1 MSNTTETYEISNRI
15 FFRLFQLGNILQTK
29 SASKLGIS
37 TVQWSVLGALS
48 TERSKDGFSF
58 SALADY
64 LKVSRQNL
72 DGVLGRLE
80 RDGYVKRT
88 TNAQDRRS
96 RLVFLTEK
104 GHQYW
109 QVLQQDIDT
118 FYKDATVDLS
128 IDEKIALAYL
138 FKKLRTNLIAID
150 GIEDDPGNR

>member
-1 MSNTTETYEISNRI
+1 MNSTNETYEISNRI

-48 TERSKDGFSF
+48 TERSKEGFSF

-88 TNAQDRRS
+88 TNSLDRRS
-96 RLVFLTEK
+96 RLVFLTENGRK
-104 GHQYW
+104 YW

-118 FYKDATVDLS
+118 FYKDATMDLS
-128 IDEKIALAYL
+128 VDEKIALAYL
-138 FKKLRTNLIAID
+138 FKKLRANLISID
-150 GIEDDPGNR
+150 GSEEDKPDS